1 MKKKKDVILCLSFLF
16 LSLPE
21 GGADQGGKLSLNELL
36 SLAKERNPG
45 LLALQAEVK
54 AGQFRVLPK
63 ATLPDPIVSFS
74 LRNIG
79 ATEFTVGKEM
89 MSGVGFYVSQMIPF
103 PGKLRLRGEIALTR
117 VRRAEQTMDAYTLS
131 LFRQLKELYAR
142 IFYYQNALEVLE
154 KKKAFLEKALE
165 AATIRYSVGGGVQ
178 NDVFKARLEISE
190 LEQMIQPMEQMLQA
204 AQGQVN
210 SLLNLPVNNPLGPTE
225 EIPVYRLKASL
236 EELLAAA
243 QNSPRLLEARL
254 MVEEQEKEVKLSRRE
269 FWPDLMVQ
277 VGKAFKGR
285 FKDMYEVM
293 VGVEVPIFL
302 PRKQANLLEAAVAEL
317 SRSRHSLSSLENEL
331 QSLVKEN
338 YLMAKTAENLIIV
351 IRDSLLSQASF
362 TLESSLANYQVGK
375 VDFLTFLTDIDSLYS
390 YEMEYYRQLSDLW
403 QAVSRLEELTG
414 LNLLNEEK
422 NENEGEK
429 N

>member
-1 MKKKKDVILCLSFLF
+1 MKIKKDVILCLSFLF
-16 LSLPE
+16 LSLPA

-54 AGQFRVLPK
+54 AGQFRVLPQ
-63 ATLPDPIVSFS
+63 ATLPDPVFSFS

-89 MSGVGFYVSQMIPF
+89 MSGVGFSVSQMIPF

-117 VRRAEQTMDAYTLS
+117 VRRAEQTRDAYTLS

-165 AATIRYSVGGGVQ
+165 AATIRYSVGGGAQ

-277 VGKAFKGR
+277 VGKTFKGR

-302 PRKQANLLEAAVAEL
+302 PRKQANLLEAAVEEL
-317 SRSRHSLSSLENEL
+317 RRSRHSFSSLENEL

-351 IRDSLLSQASF
+351 TRDSLLPQASF

-375 VDFLTFLTDIDSLYS
+375 VDFLTLLTDIDSLYS